1 MDVSL
6 LTPLAALVGFLGVLP
21 LAALAAGER
30 RARRV
35 ADVLSL
41 APPRRRRA
49 AVVAAALVATA
60 ALVAAAAAQ
69 PVVERGAVE
78 RPRPSAEVVV
88 VLDVSRSML
97 ARREPAQ
104 PTRFDRAQAA
114 ALELREQLP
123 DVRVGLASFTDR
135 VLPHLFPTTDV
146 RAYRSTL
153 LRATGVD
160 RPPPSVKK
168 VVGTSLG
175 ALGALATRNFF
186 DRRTDARVA
195 VVLSDFESEPW
206 APAELGA
213 LLAKERVRLV
223 LVRVGDASERI
234 FETAEDARY
243 APDPRAGEAVRRLA
257 AVGQGAAFG
266 EGDVDEAAA
275 AVRAAV
281 ARAAPVLVT
290 EERDAIELARWLALA
305 ALLPV
310 AFVVRTRN
318 RV

>member
-6 LTPLAALVGFLGVLP
+6 LTPLAALVGLLGTIP

-30 RARRV
+30 RARR
-35 ADVLSL
+35 AAEILSL

-49 AVVAAALVATA
+49 VGVAVALVSTA

-78 RPRPSAEVVV
+78 RMRPSAEVVV
-88 VLDVSRSML
+88 VLDISRSML
-97 ARREPAQ
+97 ARREPAE

-114 ALELREQLP
+114 ALALREELP
-123 DVRVGLASFTDR
+123 DVRVGVASFTDR
-135 VLPHLFPTTDV
+135 VLPHLFPTTDA

-153 LRATGVD
+153 RRAIGVD

-206 APAELGA
+206 APAQLGE

-223 LVRVGDASERI
+223 LLRVGDASERI

-243 APDPRAGEAVRRLA
+243 APDPRAEEAAQRLA
-257 AVGQGAAFG
+257 AVGQGAVFG
-266 EGDVDEAAA
+266 ESDVGAAAA
-275 AVRAAV
+275 AVRAEV
-281 ARAAPVLVT
+281 AGAAPVLVT
-290 EERDAIELARWLALA
+290 EERDAVELARWLALA

-318 RV
+318 RI